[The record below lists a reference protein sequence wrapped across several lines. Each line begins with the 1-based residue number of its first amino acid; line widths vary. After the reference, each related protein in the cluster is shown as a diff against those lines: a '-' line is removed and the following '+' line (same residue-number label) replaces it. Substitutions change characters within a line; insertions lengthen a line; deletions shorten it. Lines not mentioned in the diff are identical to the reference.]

1 MFNVE
6 WLISRWAVALLL
18 LLAAS
23 SLQAAT
29 LTLDEYE
36 AALTRMRN
44 FIDAGQIDAARAEA
58 KALAGSEIESPNGRF
73 QADSSLLAE
82 VNAAKSRDLGVE
94 NRISATLSSLR
105 RSTPAKA
112 TTVDAAL
119 MQRLQKEQTLAE
131 LPRGGNIHGVQVRD
145 PLPKRITDS
154 IRKAAIWIVEKIM
167 KLADWVMKFW
177 PKNTKLKKPAA
188 SPGMRWTIGSLVVLI
203 IVVIGV
209 LAFEVVRRSRKSAP
223 SLVEESAPLGS
234 SRDDD
239 PLSRGANEWERY
251 AAQLSSAGRT
261 REAIRAW
268 YHAVLVTLYGANVL
282 QFRKGRTNWE
292 YVAALHPEIAWRP
305 KMIQLT
311 RRFEE
316 EWYGADESNTEAL
329 DECRAIARDILDAVR
344 RMKREAA

>member
-1 MFNVE
+1 MKRIASFF
-6 WLISRWAVALLL
+6 L

-29 LTLDEYE
+29 LTLDQYE
-36 AALTRMRN
+36 AALTRMRS
-44 FIDAGQIDAARAEA
+44 FIDAGQVGAARAEA
-58 KALAGSEIESPNGRF
+58 KALARGDIESPNGRF

-94 NRISATLSSLR
+94 NRISATLASLR
-105 RSTPAKA
+105 RSMPAKPVA
-112 TTVDAAL
+112 VDSAL
-119 MQRLQKEQTLAE
+119 MQRLQKEQTLPE
-131 LPRGGNIHGVQVRD
+131 LARGGDIRGVQVRD
-145 PLPKRITDS
+145 PLPKRIVDS
-154 IRKAAIWIVEKIM
+154 IRKAAIWIVEKVV
-167 KLADWVMKFW
+167 KLVDWMMKFW
-177 PKNTKLKKPAA
+177 PKSAKPKKSAA

-203 IVVIGV
+203 IIVIGV
-209 LAFEVVRRSRKSAP
+209 LAFEVMRRSRKAAP

-251 AAQLSSAGRT
+251 AAQLAASQRR

-292 YVAALHPEIAWRP
+292 YVAALRPEIAWRP

-316 EWYGADESNTEAL
+316 EWYGADESDAEAL
-329 DECRAIARDILDAVR
+329 DDCSAIARHILDAVR
-344 RMKREAA
+344 RTKREAA

>member
-1 MFNVE
+1 MKRIASIF
-6 WLISRWAVALLL
+6 LLL
-18 LLAAS
+18 IAAS

-36 AALTRMRN
+36 AALMRIRN

-94 NRISATLSSLR
+94 NRIDATLSSLR

-112 TTVDAAL
+112 ATVDSAL

-131 LPRGGNIHGVQVRD
+131 LPRGGDVRGVQVRD

-154 IRKAAIWIVEKIM
+154 IRNAAVWIVEKIM
-167 KLADWVMKFW
+167 KLVDWVMKFW

-209 LAFEVVRRSRKSAP
+209 LAFEVIRRSRKSAP

-251 AAQLSSAGRT
+251 ATQLAAAGRT

-292 YVAALHPEIAWRP
+292 YVAALRPELAWRP

-316 EWYGADESNTEAL
+316 EWYGADESNAEAL

-344 RMKREAA
+344 RTKREAA